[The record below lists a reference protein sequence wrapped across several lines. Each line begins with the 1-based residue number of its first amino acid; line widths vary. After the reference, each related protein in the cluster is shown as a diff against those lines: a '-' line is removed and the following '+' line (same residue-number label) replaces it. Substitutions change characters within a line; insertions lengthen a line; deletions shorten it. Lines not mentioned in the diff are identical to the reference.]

1 MEMKERIKKYKYL
14 FIGGIMGIVQQFA
27 GRLDYMLYKGHDIFS
42 FSAIMGGL
50 SIYAAIILFTIKRDV
65 PPKQQFRDL
74 FLFFFGL
81 DFFYY
86 LYIFVLDIIEYITVP
101 DTLPDYL
108 RLEAIYFQNTKGE
121 IIDFIKWT
129 TIGTAASV
137 WGYFATRFRNDGKK
151 KRYSVMMLPLFA
163 VITLELILSCVTNVT
178 YCIQEYKVSHGI
190 LLPEEGNRT
199 GDWSSLI
206 VTLFILGLCMYK
218 FFIKPNKQSKKQL
231 IAGT

>member
-1 MEMKERIKKYKYL
+1 MKERIKKYKYL

-129 TIGTAASV
+129 TIGTAAAV

-206 VTLFILGLCMYK
+206 VTLFILGLCVYK
-218 FFIKPNKQSKKQL
+218 FFIEPNKQSKKQL

>member
-129 TIGTAASV
+129 TIGTAAAIWV
-137 WGYFATRFRNDGKK
+137 YFTTKFRNDGKK
-151 KRYSVMMLPLFA
+151 KHYSIMMLPLFA
-163 VITLELILSCVTNVT
+163 VIALELISSCVTNVT
-178 YCIQEYKVSHGI
+178 YVIQEYKVSHGT
-190 LLPEEGNRT
+190 LLPEESKRT
-199 GDWSSLI
+199 GDWSSLT
-206 VTLFILGLCMYK
+206 VTLFILGLCVYK
-218 FFIKPNKQSKKQL
+218 FFIKPNHQPKSQL
-231 IAGT
+231 KAEA